1 MVGKEWL
8 LYSGSLQ
15 LGKVVDECLKDRIP
29 HPGKSWEKGGR
40 GFCVPEKQV
49 PRWLVVCQPDPE

>member
-15 LGKVVDECLKDRIP
+15 LGKVVDEGLKDHLP
-29 HPGKSWEKGGR
+29 HPGEGMGKGR
-40 GFCVPEKQV
+40 GFYVLEKQV